1 MLKIA
6 LPAVAAL
13 GLAAF
18 AAQTMA
24 TDTQVVPEGIDGMAW
39 HVNHDGP
46 EARLF
51 YGVANSDQL
60 AVMMSC
66 RIGDGE
72 IVTMGAVHPVA
83 ARSAGSIEADIDP
96 LSGDL
101 IEMRALSADDP
112 AMARL
117 VRAGRL
123 GVEGPEHR
131 FDLPATQTE
140 RQSIRAFLD
149 DCGTRSA

>member
-1 MLKIA
+1 MHKIA

-24 TDTQVVPEGIDGMAW
+24 TDTQVVPKGVEGMAW

-66 RIGDGE
+66 RMGDGE

-83 ARSAGSIEADIDP
+83 ARSASSLEADIDP

-101 IEMRALSADDP
+101 IEMRALSADDR
-112 AMARL
+112 AMTRL
-117 VRAGRL
+117 VRAGHL
-123 GVEGPEHR
+123 AVEGSER
-131 FDLPATQTE
+131 SFVLSATPTE